1 MFRYQKVVLDFTFIK
16 HSIIFCLMVPFYS
29 YHFHCHQTLPIREY
43 CIKIQGQSGK
53 TSENKFV
60 KHSFYTL
67 SYHTLQ
73 SK

>member
-1 MFRYQKVVLDFTFIK
+1 
-16 HSIIFCLMVPFYS
+16 MVPFYS